1 MSDNN
6 LKCSEAQMLIR
17 KPVSEVFQ
25 AFIDPELTKHFWFT
39 KGSDKLEVGKTVT
52 WEWEMYNF
60 STKVVAKEIAANQ
73 KIAIEWFTSEQPT
86 NVDFEFK
93 TLSDGT
99 TFVSIKHYGFD
110 KTGDELLE
118 AIKDSTEGF
127 AIVLA
132 GLKAYLQHNI
142 NLNLIL
148 DKFPKEIMEHGNE

>member
-1 MSDNN
+1 M
-6 LKCSEAQMLIR
+6 
-17 KPVSEVFQ
+17 
-25 AFIDPELTKHFWFT
+25 
-39 KGSDKLEVGKTVT
+39 
-52 WEWEMYNF
+52 
-60 STKVVAKEIAANQ
+60 
-73 KIAIEWFTSEQPT
+73 
-86 NVDFEFK
+86 
-93 TLSDGT
+93 
-99 TFVSIKHYGFD
+99 SIKHYGFD

>member
-1 MSDNN
+1 MSDNH

-39 KGSDKLEVGKTVT
+39 KGSDKLEEGKTVT

-60 STKVVAKEIAANQ
+60 SSKVVVKEIVVNQ
-73 KIAIEWFTSEQPT
+73 KIVIEWFTSEKPT
-86 NVDFEFK
+86 TVEFYFK
-93 TLSDGT
+93 TLSDGS
-99 TFVSIKHYGFD
+99 TFVSIKHYGFG

-118 AIKDSTEGF
+118 TIKDSTGGF
-127 AIVLA
+127 TIVLA
-132 GLKAYLQHNI
+132 GLKAYLEHNI

-148 DKFPKEIMEHGNE
+148 DKFPKEIMQHGN